1 MSGLASTGAK
11 LNMSRGYDRTDRVG
25 DFLRSELARLIQL
38 ELRDPRVGMVNITAV
53 EVSRDLS
60 HAKVFVTVVGKS
72 GPEEITP
79 TLDGLNNAAGF
90 LRSRVAAINHMRT
103 TPRLRFV
110 YDDSVLRGSH
120 LTRLIESVNPP
131 PEPKEPLADEGSE

>member
-1 MSGLASTGAK
+1 MPRGF
-11 LNMSRGYDRTDRVG
+11 SRTERVA
-25 DFLRSELARLIQL
+25 DFLRSELARLVQA

-60 HAKVFVTVVGKS
+60 HAKVFVTVVGKTTE
-72 GPEEITP
+72 EEIAP
-79 TLDGLNNAAGF
+79 TLEGLNNAAGF
-90 LRSRVAAINHMRT
+90 LRSQVARTHHMRT

-110 YDDSVLRGSH
+110 YDDSVLRGSQ

-131 PEPKEPLADEGSE
+131 RAEGESE